1 MDLNPLVFWWS
12 IFWASLLASP
22 TFCWGWEGGGCA
34 SKHIFKTGRGLTG
47 SQFSRGG
54 LLEKRGVTFF
64 KGCSFFI
71 EIKLKS
77 EIFNNKN
84 NLLTKMFCSMCSII
98 TKNLINFKRW
108 LHIPKWLIS
117 QRTLWLVPLKPS
129 LCHNTRDIYF
139 IRLLDY

>member
-1 MDLNPLVFWWS
+1 MDLNPKSFDGPSFGPVFWHPPLS
-12 IFWASLLASP
+12 A
-22 TFCWGWEGGGCA
+22 GGGGVVPPTTF
-34 SKHIFKTGRGLTG
+34 SKQGGAWQDLNFQRGLAG
-47 SQFSRGG
+47 KERGDFFQRVQF
-54 LLEKRGVTFF
+54 
-64 KGCSFFI
+64 FFI

-108 LHIPKWLIS
+108 FHIPKWLIS
-117 QRTLWLVPLKPS
+117 QCTLWLVPLKPS

-139 IRLLDY
+139 TRLLDY

>member
-22 TFCWGWEGGGCA
+22 TFCWGWEGGCA
-34 SKHIFKTGRGLTG
+34 SNHIFKTGRGLTG
-47 SQFSRGG
+47 SQFSEGACW
-54 LLEKRGVTFF
+54 KREGWLFS
-64 KGCSFFI
+64 KGAVFFI

-84 NLLTKMFCSMCSII
+84 NLLTKIFGSMCSII

-117 QRTLWLVPLKPS
+117 QCTLWLVPLKPS
-129 LCHNTRDIYF
+129 LCHNTRDIF
-139 IRLLDY
+139 H

>member
-1 MDLNPLVFWWS
+1 MEIMAWTLTPWSFDGPSFGPVFWHPPLS
-12 IFWASLLASP
+12 A
-22 TFCWGWEGGGCA
+22 GGGRGVCA
-34 SKHIFKTGRGLTG
+34 SNHIFKTGRGLTG

-84 NLLTKMFCSMCSII
+84 NLLTKIFGSMCSII

-117 QRTLWLVPLKPS
+117 QRTL
-129 LCHNTRDIYF
+129 
-139 IRLLDY
+139 

>member
-1 MDLNPLVFWWS
+1 MEIMVWILTPSLLMVHLSGQSFGIPRFLLGVGGLCLQPHFQNREGLDRIS
-12 IFWASLLASP
+12 IF
-22 TFCWGWEGGGCA
+22 
-34 SKHIFKTGRGLTG
+34 
-47 SQFSRGG
+47 RGG

-117 QRTLWLVPLKPS
+117 QCTL
-129 LCHNTRDIYF
+129 
-139 IRLLDY
+139 